1 MMMQTTSA
9 FRAWRACAIIAV
21 LIFVAAGSAPAA
33 GVDVRD
39 ATGRVVT
46 VADPSRIV
54 SIGGSV
60 TEILYALG
68 QDKRI
73 VAIDI
78 TSLYPAT
85 RAEGKTQCRVSAAIV
100 AGGGARSVA
109 DARARGRRRGA
120 EGGRQSV
127 IEAAAIPFVHV
138 PDRFTGE
145 GIVEKIKLI
154 ATATG
159 QDKQGECLAKTVE
172 ADLAAMAKMRAGVTK
187 PARVIFI
194 LSFQNGRAM
203 VAGKNTG
210 ADGIIRLAGG
220 VNAMADFEGYK
231 IVSDEALIAAQPD
244 SILAMERSN
253 FKLTADEVFA
263 HAAFSTSPAAAKK
276 SFTSMDGLYLLGF
289 GPRTAKA
296 ARDLA
301 HSLYPSLETATL
313 AVGAQRG
320 RDLPAMTPAVP
331 AAHRSGRSGLRRP
344 PSCRRH
350 SPFS

>member
-9 FRAWRACAIIAV
+9 SRAWRACAIIAALV
-21 LIFVAAGSAPAA
+21 FGATASAPAA
-33 GVDVRD
+33 GVDIRD
-39 ATGRVVT
+39 ATGRVVN
-46 VADPSRIV
+46 VSDPSRIV

-78 TSLYPAT
+78 TSLYPVTALKEKPNVGYLRQLSPEGVLGLSPT
-85 RAEGKTQCRVSAAIV
+85 LVLAAEGAGPKEAV
-100 AGGGARSVA
+100 AV
-109 DARARGRRRGA
+109 
-120 EGGRQSV
+120 V
-127 IEAAAIPFVHV
+127 EAASVPFVHV

-154 ATATG
+154 AAATG
-159 QDKQGECLAKTVE
+159 QDKQGECLAKSVE
-172 ADLAAMAKMRAGVTK
+172 ADLAAVTKMRAAVTK

-203 VAGKNTG
+203 VAGRNTA
-210 ADGIIRLAGG
+210 ADGIIRLGGG

-231 IVSDEALIAAQPD
+231 IVSDEALIATQPD

-253 FKLTADEVFA
+253 FQLTASDVFA

-301 HSLYPSLETATL
+301 HSLYPSLETA
-313 AVGAQRG
+313 A
-320 RDLPAMTPAVP
+320 LPSERNASETC
-331 AAHRSGRSGLRRP
+331 RP
-344 PSCRRH
+344 
-350 SPFS
+350 